1 MRSILKHIAIWIA
14 AFWMTAFMCASCGDN
29 SYPINGNT
37 LVVTNEYA
45 LDENLSLYTLKYE
58 DTRAQGLGEPTSI
71 MRMKHDRN
79 AFEVGDTI
87 KLVKIEK

>member
-1 MRSILKHIAIWIA
+1 MKKNLIHIATWIV
-14 AFWMTAFMCASCGDN
+14 AFWATAFMCASCGDN

-45 LDENLSLYTLKYE
+45 MDENLSLYTLKYE
-58 DTRAQGLGEPTSI
+58 DTRASGLGEPTSI
-71 MRMKHDRN
+71 IRMKYDRK

-87 KLVKIEK
+87 KLVKVEE

>member
-1 MRSILKHIAIWIA
+1 MKKILKYV
-14 AFWMTAFMCASCGDN
+14 TLLVVTVMCASCGDN

-45 LDENLSLYTLKYE
+45 MDENLSLYTLKYE
-58 DTRAQGLGEPTSI
+58 DTRASGLGEPTSI
-71 MRMKHDRN
+71 IRMKYDRK

-87 KLVKIEK
+87 KLVKIK